1 MTEFTQGIF
10 KFLKHQMMISSF
22 ARAVVYTIGHI
33 VIAALCN
40 IFITGAE
47 VTLATADA
55 IIEPIINGFW
65 YYALDKAWSRDLY
78 QTKGGYYAKK

>member
-10 KFLKHQMMISSF
+10 RFLKHQMMISSF
-22 ARAVVYTIGHI
+22 ARALVYTLGHI
-33 VIAALCN
+33 LIAALCN

-65 YYALDKAWSRDLY
+65 YYALDKVWSRNFY
-78 QTKGGYYAKK
+78 QTEGQHAKR